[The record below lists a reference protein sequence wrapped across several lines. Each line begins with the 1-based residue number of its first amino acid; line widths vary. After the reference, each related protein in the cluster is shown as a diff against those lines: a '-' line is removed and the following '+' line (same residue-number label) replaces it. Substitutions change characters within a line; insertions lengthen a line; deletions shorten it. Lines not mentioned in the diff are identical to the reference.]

1 MAGRKVAYTLV
12 QASRLAGLS
21 PATARLLLRAGV
33 VKITASHVER
43 PLLTLDDVMALQSLG
58 ALPRRV
64 LRAGATRLAE
74 LAPGYRRV
82 RACSGRLVV
91 SDSDGL
97 WDAESGQRV
106 LALDVTARPEAPAHH
121 EVDSPVSGKDEWL
134 GAGIALL
141 NRGQIA
147 RAAALFRR
155 GSRRWPL
162 SPQMHLHY
170 GIVLERLR
178 RWRLARR
185 AYEQAIA
192 LDAQLEEAYR
202 LLALMLI
209 DRGDAQAAIR
219 LANALRRMQRSREPR
234 PPSA

>member
-74 LAPGYRRV
+74 LAPGTRRV
-82 RACSGRLVV
+82 RACGGRLVV

-106 LALDVTARPEAPAHH
+106 LALDVTAQSEAPAHH

-155 GSRRWPL
+155 
-162 SPQMHLHY
+162 
-170 GIVLERLR
+170 
-178 RWRLARR
+178 
-185 AYEQAIA
+185 
-192 LDAQLEEAYR
+192 D
-202 LLALMLI
+202 
-209 DRGDAQAAIR
+209 
-219 LANALRRMQRSREPR
+219 
-234 PPSA
+234 

>member
-1 MAGRKVAYTLV
+1 MVGKKVAYTLV

-21 PATARLLLRAGV
+21 PAIARLLLRAGV
-33 VKITASHVER
+33 VKITASGAER
-43 PLLTLDDVMALQSLG
+43 PMLTLDDVMALQSLN
-58 ALPRRV
+58 AVPRRL

-74 LAPGYRRV
+74 LAPGTRRV
-82 RACSGRLVV
+82 HAWGGRLVV
-91 SDSDGL
+91 SDSDGS

-106 LALDVTARPEAPAHH
+106 LALDVTAQAEAPAHG
-121 EVDSPVSGKDEWL
+121 ENDTPAGAQDEWL
-134 GAGIALL
+134 AAGIAML
-141 NRGQIA
+141 NRGQIT
-147 RAAALFRR
+147 RAAALFRQA
-155 GSRRWPL
+155 SRRWPL
-162 SPQMHLHY
+162 SPQIHLHY

-192 LDAQLEEAYR
+192 LDAQLAEAYR

>member
-74 LAPGYRRV
+74 LAPGTRRV
-82 RACSGRLVV
+82 RACGGRLVV

-106 LALDVTARPEAPAHH
+106 LALDVTAQSEAPAHH

>member
-74 LAPGYRRV
+74 LAPGTRRV
-82 RACSGRLVV
+82 RACGGRLVV

>member
-74 LAPGYRRV
+74 LAPGTRRV
-82 RACSGRLVV
+82 RACGGRLVV
-91 SDSDGL
+91 SDSYGL

-106 LALDVTARPEAPAHH
+106 LALDVTAQSEAPAHH

>member
-1 MAGRKVAYTLV
+1 MMGKKVAYTLV

-21 PATARLLLRAGV
+21 PATARLLVRAGV
-33 VKITASHVER
+33 VKITASHAER
-43 PLLTLDDVMALQSLG
+43 PLLTFDDVMTLQSLG

-74 LAPGYRRV
+74 LAPGTRRL
-82 RACSGRLVV
+82 RACGGRLVV

-106 LALDVTARPEAPAHH
+106 LALDVAAQSEAPAHH
-121 EVDSPVSGKDEWL
+121 EIGSPVSGEDEWL
-134 GAGIALL
+134 AAGIVML

-155 GSRRWPL
+155 ASRRWPL

>member
-1 MAGRKVAYTLV
+1 MGKKVAYTLV

-33 VKITASHVER
+33 VKITAFHAER
-43 PLLTLDDVMALQSLG
+43 PLLTLDDVMTLQSLG

-74 LAPGYRRV
+74 LAPGTRRL
-82 RACSGRLVV
+82 RACGGRLVV

-106 LALDVTARPEAPAHH
+106 LALDVAAHSEAPALG
-121 EVDSPVSGKDEWL
+121 SPISGEDEWL
-134 GAGIALL
+134 AAGIAML

-155 GSRRWPL
+155 ASRRWPS

-209 DRGDAQAAIR
+209 DRGEAQAAIR

-234 PPSA
+234 QPSA

>member
-1 MAGRKVAYTLV
+1 MVGKKVAYTLV

-21 PATARLLLRAGV
+21 PAIARLLLRAGV
-33 VKITASHVER
+33 VKITASGAER
-43 PLLTLDDVMALQSLG
+43 PMLTLDDVMALQSLN
-58 ALPRRV
+58 AVPRRV

-74 LAPGYRRV
+74 LAPGTRRV
-82 RACSGRLVV
+82 HAWGGRLVV
-91 SDSDGL
+91 SDSGGS

-106 LALDVTARPEAPAHH
+106 LALDVTAQSEAPDGENDA
-121 EVDSPVSGKDEWL
+121 PAGGQDECL
-134 GAGIALL
+134 AAGIAMLH
-141 NRGQIA
+141 RGQIT
-147 RAAALFRR
+147 RAAALFRQA
-155 GSRRWPL
+155 SRRWPL

-192 LDAQLEEAYR
+192 LDAQLAEAYR

-219 LANALRRMQRSREPR
+219 LANALRRIQRSREPR
-234 PPSA
+234 PPSD

>member
-74 LAPGYRRV
+74 LAPGTRQV
-82 RACSGRLVV
+82 RACGGRLVV

-106 LALDVTARPEAPAHH
+106 LALDVTARSEAPAHH
-121 EVDSPVSGKDEWL
+121 EVDSPVSGMDEWL

>member
-1 MAGRKVAYTLV
+1 MVGKKVAYTLV
-12 QASRLAGLS
+12 QASRLAGIS
-21 PATARLLLRAGV
+21 PAIARLLLRAGV
-33 VKITASHVER
+33 VNITASGAAR
-43 PLLTLDDVMALQSLG
+43 PMLSLDDVMALQSLS
-58 ALPRRV
+58 ALPPRV
-64 LRAGATRLAE
+64 LRAGATRLAA
-74 LAPGYRRV
+74 LAPVTRRV
-82 RACSGRLVV
+82 RAWGGRLVV

-106 LALDVTARPEAPAHH
+106 LALDVTAPLEAPAHH
-121 EVDSPVSGKDEWL
+121 EVDSPAGGHDECL
-134 GAGIALL
+134 AAGIVML
-141 NRGQIA
+141 NRGQIT
-147 RAAALFRR
+147 RAAALLRR
-155 GSRRWPL
+155 ASRRWPL

-202 LLALMLI
+202 RLALMLI